1 MYLITKVDQKTRAN
15 ATYFTKV
22 DHFWQKWIIAYKS
35 GSFHKQWS
43 TFVKQKWIKS
53 ECSILIGP
61 RLHHAKKSMLDSDWS
76 AAEPRGRRLN
86 HVVWAQ
92 EAFWLVER
100 FHMIVKLW
108 LVKSPRFQLT
118 ACWLAGAQLTCA
130 QERQLVDVSLIK

>member
-22 DHFWQKWIIAYKS
+22 DHFLQKWIIAYKS

-76 AAEPRGRRLN
+76 AVEPRGVSAGSILIGRTVSYDCKLLIGQGTN
-86 HVVWAQ
+86 WAQ
-92 EAFWLVER
+92 EYNWAPEDISYWAQTN
-100 FHMIVKLW
+100 MIGFK
-108 LVKSPRFQLT
+108 RTQ
-118 ACWLAGAQLTCA
+118 
-130 QERQLVDVSLIK
+130 